1 MADFVRVYI
10 PESNQD
16 ATVPRRFAESVGLQI
31 LDKPA
36 VNVNGNPLPPKP
48 HVPLGERAV
57 PKNSPAPKG
66 EGKADQA
73 TPTIE
78 ANKEA

>member
-10 PESNQD
+10 PESNMD
-16 ATVPRRFAESVGLQI
+16 ATVSRRFAESVGLQI

-36 VNVNGNPLPPKP
+36 LNVNGNPLPPKP
-48 HVPLGERAV
+48 HVKLGA

-66 EGKADQA
+66 DGKADQA
-73 TPTIE
+73 TPTTE